1 MTMEQ
6 IIARLRR
13 AFMLDPTVFE
23 EVRDDAAFTPIAAV
37 LAAAAVLIAGFGG
50 WLFGETVLEDA
61 TPDGWFVDTFILG
74 SVFTALLWVAAVAT
88 IYVVLTQVYRETAA
102 PDALFRVCALG
113 FLPFAMGV
121 LVLIPEIGFA
131 FGFMSAA
138 LTFYLTV
145 FGLSAAFSIA
155 QPRALVAAALGF
167 AVMGIVIPLISGF
180 PDNNFVTGVFVYSLI
195 D

>member
-13 AFMLDPTVFE
+13 ALMLDPTVFE
-23 EVRDDAAFTPIAAV
+23 EVRDDATFTPIAAG
-37 LAAAAVLIAGFGG
+37 LAAAAIIVAGFGA
-50 WLFGETVLEDA
+50 WLFGETVLDA
-61 TPDGWFVDTFILG
+61 TPDGWFVDTLILG

-155 QPRALVAAALGF
+155 QSRAVVAAALGF
-167 AVMGIVIPLISGF
+167 AVMAIVIPLISGF
-180 PDNNFVTGVFVYSLI
+180 PDNNFVSGVFVY
-195 D
+195 

>member
-1 MTMEQ
+1 MPTEQ

-50 WLFGETVLEDA
+50 WLFGETVLEVR
-61 TPDGWFVDTFILG
+61 PDGWFVDTFILG

-88 IYVVLTQVYRETAA
+88 IYVVLTQVYRETAD
-102 PDALFRVCALG
+102 PDALFRVCAVG

-145 FGLSAAFSIA
+145 FGLSAAFGVA
-155 QPRALVAAALGF
+155 QSRALVAAALGF